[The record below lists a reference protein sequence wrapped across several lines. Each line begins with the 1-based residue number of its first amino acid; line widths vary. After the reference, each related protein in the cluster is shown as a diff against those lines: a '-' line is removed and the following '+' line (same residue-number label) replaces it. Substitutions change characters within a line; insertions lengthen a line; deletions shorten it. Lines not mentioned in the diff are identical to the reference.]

1 MCHINLEARYN
12 FGPSN
17 PQFGASAHLSIRRE
31 EKQLPNGVA
40 LMGGTFIVGQL
51 TVHQIGEL
59 VWKSYCKG
67 EYSGID
73 HEKAGVK
80 RLSSEELQQKIASAI
95 AARAQREA
103 QKAQADAPEDSVGQE
118 AITCA

>member
-1 MCHINLEARYN
+1 M
-12 FGPSN
+12 
-17 PQFGASAHLSIRRE
+17 
-31 EKQLPNGVA
+31 
-40 LMGGTFIVGQL
+40 LMGGTVIVGQL

-59 VWKSYCKG
+59 VWKAYCKG

-103 QKAQADAPEDSVGQE
+103 QKAQTALETSTPDAES